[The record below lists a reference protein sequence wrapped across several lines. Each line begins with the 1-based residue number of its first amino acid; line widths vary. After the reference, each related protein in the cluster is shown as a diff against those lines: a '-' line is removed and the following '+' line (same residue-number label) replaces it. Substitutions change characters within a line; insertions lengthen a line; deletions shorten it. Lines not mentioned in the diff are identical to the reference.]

1 MPATPELA
9 RCLTG
14 FFGDHLVLQRGASR
28 HTVLGYRDAVKLFLQ
43 FAAARAHCTVPDLT
57 WADLDVETVLAFLE
71 ALERDRHNSVA
82 TRNHRRAALHAFF
95 RYVGAM
101 APDQVERC
109 RRILAIP
116 AKRGPARA
124 VDYLERGEV
133 EGLLAHVDRT
143 TARGRRDY
151 ALLAFLYNTG
161 ARVQEALDLRAAA
174 LQLDRPYQVR
184 LLGKGRKE
192 RVCPLWPQTAALLRS
207 LLAERGIAP
216 HADAPVFVNHFGQ
229 PLTRYGVRHLLAR
242 YAALAAARGNP
253 GLARKRVHPHT
264 LRHSCAVH
272 LLQAGVDL
280 NLIRSWLGHV
290 SLQTTHRYAEI
301 DLAMKRQALDQVPP
315 LGTPGGRP
323 TPRWHQNE
331 SILAWLE
338 KL

>member
-1 MPATPELA
+1 MPATPDLA

-28 HTVLGYRDAVKLFLQ
+28 HTVLGYRDAVKLFLR
-43 FAAARAHCTVPDLT
+43 FAASRAHRAVPDLT
-57 WADLDVETVLAFLE
+57 WADLDVEVVLAFLE
-71 ALERDRHNSVA
+71 ALEVSRHNSVA

-95 RYVGAM
+95 RYVASL

-116 AKRGPARA
+116 VKRGVTRR
-124 VDYLERGEV
+124 VDYLERAEV
-133 EGLLAHVDRT
+133 ESVLAHVDRT

-151 ALLAFLYNTG
+151 ALVAFLYNTG
-161 ARVQEALDLRAAA
+161 ARIQEALDLRAAA

-192 RVCPLWPQTAALLRS
+192 RVCPLWPQTAALLRA
-207 LLAERGIAP
+207 LLAERGVALQ
-216 HADAPVFVNHFGQ
+216 ADVPVFVNHVGQ
-229 PLTRYGVRHLLAR
+229 PLTRYGARHLLAR
-242 YAALAAARGNP
+242 YAAAAAREHP
-253 GLARKRVHPHT
+253 GLARKRVHPHI

-290 SLQTTHRYAEI
+290 SLQTTHQYAEI
-301 DLAMKRQALDQVPP
+301 DLAMKRQALERVPA
-315 LGTPGGRP
+315 LGGSGRHP
-323 TPRWHQNE
+323 TSRWHHNE
-331 SILAWLE
+331 SILSWLE
-338 KL
+338 TL